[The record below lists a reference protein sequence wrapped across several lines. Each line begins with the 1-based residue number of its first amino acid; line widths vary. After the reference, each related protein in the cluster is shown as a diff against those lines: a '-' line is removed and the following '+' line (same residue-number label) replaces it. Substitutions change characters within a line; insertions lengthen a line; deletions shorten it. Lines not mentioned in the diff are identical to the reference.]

1 MKQDWNGDG
10 GVSEDELRFTMT
22 MDQMLSGQL
31 TTKFQTG
38 PGGDA
43 MRAKKLELTSEIY
56 TGDDRNADGK
66 VTQDELLECWLSN
79 LAAAYALLE

>member
-1 MKQDWNGDG
+1 
-10 GVSEDELRFTMT
+10 
-22 MDQMLSGQL
+22 
-31 TTKFQTG
+31 
-38 PGGDA
+38 

-79 LAAAYALLE
+79 LAAAYALPE